1 MLLDVAI
8 ERFRAHLDHE
18 RDLSPRTVEAYAS
31 DLALFAASLEGRHG
45 DTVELDDVS
54 IDDIRAFLRAEVS
67 RGLSNR
73 SMMRRVSA
81 IRSFFHYALRKK
93 LIASDPTAHLG
104 QQPSRKTVPTIISAE
119 RIEKMMSLPD
129 TSTLKGLRDRAVLE
143 FLYGTGVRLRE
154 MVALDIGDFLPVG
167 GDTIRVL
174 GKGSKER
181 VVAFGREAR
190 RAMHSYWA
198 DRFGI
203 HGDVEEQLLR
213 FRKEPAFATEREVRI
228 SRRTVQRIAQRYI
241 SLVAS
246 VSGASPHALRH
257 AFATHLLDNGADLR
271 AVQEL
276 LGHASLSTTQIYTHV
291 SIEHLKAVYKKA
303 HPRA

>member
-1 MLLDVAI
+1 MDLDAAI
-8 ERFRAHLDHE
+8 ERFRTHLELE

-31 DLALFAASLEGRHG
+31 DLALFSIYLEGRLG
-45 DTVELDDVS
+45 DNIRLDIIS
-54 IDDIRAFLRAEVS
+54 IDDLRAFLRGEVS

-81 IRSFFHYALRKK
+81 IRAFFHYALRKN
-93 LIASDPTAHLG
+93 LIETDPTAHLG
-104 QQPSRKTVPTIISAE
+104 QQSSRKSVPTIISSE

-129 TSTLKGLRDRAVLE
+129 TATLKGLRDRATLE
-143 FLYGTGVRLRE
+143 FLYGTGVRLGE
-154 MVALDIGDFLPVG
+154 MIALDVADFLPIG
-167 GDTIRVL
+167 ETIRVT
-174 GKGSKER
+174 GKGNKQR
-181 VVAFGREAR
+181 IVAFGKEAR
-190 RAMHSYWA
+190 RAIYAYWA
-198 DRFGI
+198 ERFGI
-203 HGDVEEQLLR
+203 TGEIELAVDR
-213 FRKEPAFATEREVRI
+213 FKKMPAFATERDRRI
-228 SRRTVQRIAQRYI
+228 SRRTVQRIAHRYI

-291 SIEHLKAVYKKA
+291 SIEHLKDVYKKA